1 MVRGLQPRGR
11 PGAAVGPDLFGML
24 AQSRIPR
31 VLMLSVFRDG
41 TLHGQAELT
50 AQGLRIGRG
59 SENDIV
65 LEDAAKRVSRLHAE
79 LRLEEDGA
87 ITLTDLRSANGT
99 WIAGE
104 RIDTEALEP
113 GVPFTIGPYRL
124 MLEEFAD
131 AGAAADYPSDSVP
144 VDPSVA
150 PSLAQP
156 AESMAQA
163 PAAPGVRRRGDTA
176 KTQGPWKVAAGLV
189 DVALNKHRWAT
200 LIGGGAVVGIAGLGI
215 WSMSGDASSPPHV
228 PTEVATPPPVG
239 EVTPPPPDPHAANLD
254 AADKLLVQGDKT
266 SAETALRDHITPVL
280 QADPT
285 NARALEQK
293 GVAERIINPAP
304 PVTTT
309 ATPGVAPPPR
319 LDVRPIDPKAAQ
331 HVQRLNEARAALER
345 NDFKTA
351 LSTLQG
357 VLEDA
362 PDNAE
367 ARALQQKALLDR
379 GETAKR
385 ILAEAEG
392 LVKDGR
398 LPEAI
403 DAFRRA
409 DAIDP
414 SVNVSGRVAEVR
426 QKMVQEGELAFL
438 DGMNYA
444 QAMRGDQAI
453 PLLQK
458 AWRYL
463 PDGHRDKATVR
474 AELVRLGA
482 AVR

>member
-1 MVRGLQPRGR
+1 
-11 PGAAVGPDLFGML
+11 ML

-79 LRLEEDGA
+79 LKLEADGA

-104 RIDTEALEP
+104 RVDTEALEP

-124 MLEEFAD
+124 MLEAFAD
-131 AGAAADYPSDSVP
+131 SGAADYPSQSAPEPSVP
-144 VDPSVA
+144 

-156 AESMAQA
+156 AESVVQEPPPPAPRRRSE
-163 PAAPGVRRRGDTA
+163 PAAA
-176 KTQGPWKVAAGLV
+176 QGSWKSAAGLL
-189 DVALNKHRWAT
+189 DLALKHRWVT
-200 LIGGGAVVGIAGLGI
+200 LIGGGAAVAIAGLGI
-215 WSMSGDASSPPHV
+215 WSMSGNASAPEHPPV
-228 PTEVATPPPVG
+228 DVATSTPTPG
-239 EVTPPPPDPHAANLD
+239 EPTPPPPDPHAAQLD
-254 AADKLLVQGDKT
+254 AADRLLVQGDKA

-293 GVAERIINPAP
+293 VVAERIIGPATTVVAP
-304 PVTTT
+304 PP
-309 ATPGVAPPPR
+309 PGAPPPR
-319 LDVRPIDPKAAQ
+319 LDVRQVDSRAVQ
-331 HVQRLNEARAALER
+331 HGQRLGDARAAFEK
-345 NDFKTA
+345 NDYKTA
-351 LSTLQG
+351 LLI
-357 VLEDA
+357 LEDLLADA
-362 PDNAE
+362 PENNE
-367 ARALQQKALLDR
+367 ARALQ
-379 GETAKR
+379 AKV
-385 ILAEAEG
+385 LAERSDTARRQISDAEE
-392 LVKDGR
+392 LVKAGK

-409 DAIDP
+409 EGIDP
-414 SVNVSGRVAEVR
+414 TLNVSGRIAEVR
-426 QKMVQEGELAFL
+426 QRMVTEGEAAFI
-438 DGMNYA
+438 DGINYA

-474 AELVRLGA
+474 SELARLGA
-482 AVR
+482 PVR

>member
-1 MVRGLQPRGR
+1 
-11 PGAAVGPDLFGML
+11 ML
-24 AQSRIPR
+24 AKSRIPR

-87 ITLTDLRSANGT
+87 ITLTDLRSSNGT

-124 MLEEFAD
+124 MLEDFAD
-131 AGAAADYPSDSVP
+131 SSAADFTPDHVAGEPSI
-144 VDPSVA
+144 A

-156 AESMAQA
+156 ADSLPQA
-163 PAAPGVRRRGDTA
+163 PASAAARQRGDA
-176 KTQGPWKVAAGLV
+176 AGAQGPWKAAAGLR
-189 DVALNKHRWAT
+189 DLAIKHRWAT
-200 LIGGGAVVGIAGLGI
+200 IIGGGATVAIAGLGI
-215 WSMSGDASSPPHV
+215 WSMRGDASSAENP
-228 PTEVATPPPVG
+228 PTEAVATTPPAT
-239 EVTPPPPDPHAANLD
+239 VTPPPPDPHAQHLD
-254 AADKLLVQGDKT
+254 EADRLLVQGDKT
-266 SAETALRDHITPVL
+266 SAETALRDHINPVL

-293 GVAERIINPAP
+293 GVADRIISPVPP
-304 PVTTT
+304 PVGPPTQTGP
-309 ATPGVAPPPR
+309 TPSPR
-319 LDVRPIDPKAAQ
+319 PDVRPVDPRTAQ
-331 HVQRLNEARAALER
+331 HLQRLGEARAAVDR
-345 NDFKTA
+345 GDYRSA
-351 LSTLQG
+351 LA
-357 VLEDA
+357 VLGDLLAEA
-362 PDNAE
+362 PDFGDGK
-367 ARALQQKALLDR
+367 ALQQRALALR
-379 GETAKR
+379 AEAAR
-385 ILAEAEG
+385 RQVAEAEE
-392 LVKDGR
+392 LVKAGR

-409 DAIDP
+409 VGIDP
-414 SVNVSGRVAEVR
+414 SVSVAPRIAEVGQR
-426 QKMVQEGELAFL
+426 MQQEGEAAFL

-463 PDGHRDKATVR
+463 PDGHRDKPTVR
-474 AELVRLGA
+474 SELQRLGA
-482 AVR
+482 PVR

>member
-1 MVRGLQPRGR
+1 
-11 PGAAVGPDLFGML
+11 ML

-131 AGAAADYPSDSVP
+131 AGAADYPSEGVAA
-144 VDPSVA
+144 DPSVP

-163 PAAPGVRRRGDTA
+163 PAAPGARRRGDSA
-176 KTQGPWKVAAGLV
+176 KTQGPWKAAAGFV
-189 DVALNKHRWAT
+189 DLALNKHRWAT
-200 LIGGGAVVGIAGLGI
+200 LIGGGALVGVAGLGI
-215 WSMSGDASSPPHV
+215 WSMSGDASSPAHP
-228 PTEVATPPPVG
+228 PPEVVTPPPAG

-254 AADKLLVQGDKT
+254 AADRLLVQGDKT

-293 GVAERIINPAP
+293 GVADRIINPAP

-309 ATPGVAPPPR
+309 NPTVAPPPR
-319 LDVRPIDPKAAQ
+319 LDVRAIDPKTTQ
-331 HVQRLNEARAALER
+331 HAQRLGEARSALER
-345 NDFKTA
+345 NDFRTA
-351 LSTLQG
+351 LQI
-357 VLEDA
+357 LENLLGDA
-362 PDNAE
+362 PDNAD
-367 ARALQQKALLDR
+367 ARALQQKALQDR
-379 GETAKR
+379 SEAAKR
-385 ILAEAEG
+385 ALAGAEA
-392 LVKDGR
+392 LVKDGK

-409 DAIDP
+409 AAIDP
-414 SVNVSGRVAEVR
+414 SVEVSSRVADVQ
-426 QKMVQEGELAFL
+426 QKMVQEGELAFIN
-438 DGMNYA
+438 GINYA

-458 AWRYL
+458 AFRYL
-463 PDGHRDKATVR
+463 PDGHGDKAKAR

-482 AVR
+482 PIPR